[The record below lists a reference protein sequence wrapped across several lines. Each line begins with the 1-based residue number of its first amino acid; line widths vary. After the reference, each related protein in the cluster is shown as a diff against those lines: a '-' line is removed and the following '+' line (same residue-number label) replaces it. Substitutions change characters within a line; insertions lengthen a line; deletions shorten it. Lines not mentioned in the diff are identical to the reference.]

1 MTALATEL
9 LKEVNVEVTLQK
21 IERSYI
27 RLSLGILFGFLLLIF
42 LCWGSWH
49 FFHGWQA
56 QRLTNRA
63 AAYLSSGDFKSAI
76 LTARHAFQLDPEKA
90 ASARVVAEAA
100 ERSGDRAAL
109 DWWRKA
115 LELEPGSSE
124 DALAVVRCALQMG
137 DLATAEKTLNQFS
150 ERAKQTAVYHAAA
163 AQFAQANKNMG
174 EAEQHWARAVEL
186 APNDKSHQLQLAAC
200 RLASPD
206 LAQRQSAR
214 AALESL
220 RHDAK
225 WGAPAIRALILDGVA
240 HHQEAEQ
247 LRDLSKELQSLPGAL
262 FADRMLYL
270 EILRELHDPEFTE
283 NLTKVEKEAPSRAS
297 ELATLLSWMN
307 KNQMSL
313 LAIDFVKGLPNELA
327 SKWPVPVVLADSYAR
342 LSDWAALERLTKNA
356 SWGDFD
362 FMRHACLARAWR
374 GLGKDVAAQTEW
386 NAAAREAGTQSDRLS
401 SLAQTVSDWGWNAE
415 TIELLWA
422 LTKFAEKKTDALRN
436 LYLRYAAAN
445 DTQGLYRVLLR
456 LSESDSSDLDVKNN
470 LAQTSLLLNAEPSY
484 GRKLAEDVYR
494 QKPSNPLYVTTYAYA
509 FYSNGDLGRAM
520 KVMQN
525 LTEEQLEQP
534 AVSAYYGIFL
544 AGSGD
549 MEKARH
555 YLERGGKARLL
566 PEEKALLDQAKR
578 RLQSR
583 DASVSSTR

>member
-1 MTALATEL
+1 LATDL
-9 LKEVNVEVTLQK
+9 LKETDVEVTLQR

-27 RLSLGILFGFLLLIF
+27 KLSLGILFGFLLLIF
-42 LCWGSWH
+42 LLWGGWH
-49 FFHGWQA
+49 FFQGWQA

-63 AAYLSSGDFKSAI
+63 SVYLSKGDFKSAI
-76 LTARHAFQLDPEKA
+76 LTARHAFQLDPGKA
-90 ASARVVAEAA
+90 AAARVVAEAA

-115 LELEPGSSE
+115 LELKPDSSE

-137 DLATAEKTLNQFS
+137 DLVTAEATLNHFS
-150 ERAKQTAVYHAAA
+150 ERAKQTAIYHAAA
-163 AQFAQANKNMG
+163 AQFAQANKNIG
-174 EAEQHWARAVEL
+174 EAEQHWAKAVEL
-186 APNDKSHQLQLAAC
+186 APNDKSYQLQLAAC
-200 RLASPD
+200 RLGSPD
-206 LAQRQSAR
+206 KAQQQSAR
-214 AALESL
+214 ATLETL
-220 RHDAK
+220 RHDKK
-225 WGAPAIRALILDGVA
+225 WGAAAIRALILDGIA

-270 EILRELHDPEFTE
+270 EILRELRDPEFVE
-283 NLTKVEKEAPSRAS
+283 NLTKVEKEAPSRPS

-356 SWGDFD
+356 NWGDFD
-362 FMRHACLARAWR
+362 FMRRACLARAWR
-374 GLGKDVAAQTEW
+374 SLGKDVAAQTEW
-386 NAAAREAGTQSDRLS
+386 DAAVREAGTQSDRLS

-415 TIELLWA
+415 TIELFWA

-436 LYLRYAAAN
+436 LYLRYVAAN

-456 LSESDSSDLDVKNN
+456 LNENDSSDLDAKNN
-470 LAQTSLLLNAEPSY
+470 LAQISLLLNAEPAY
-484 GRKLAEDVYR
+484 GRKLAEEVYR
-494 QKPSNPLYVTTYAYA
+494 QDASNALYVTTYAYA
-509 FYSNGDLGRAM
+509 LYSRGDSSGAV
-520 KVMQN
+520 KVMQK

-544 AGSGD
+544 ASSGD
-549 MEKARH
+549 LEKARH
-555 YLERGGKARLL
+555 YVERGEKARLL
-566 PEEKALLDQAKR
+566 PEEKSLLDQAKR
-578 RLQSR
+578 RVQTR
-583 DASVSSTR
+583 EAAVSSNH

>member
-1 MTALATEL
+1 MTVLAAEL
-9 LKEVNVEVTLQK
+9 LKEIDVEVTLQK

-27 RLSLGILFGFLLLIF
+27 KLSLGILFGFLLLIF
-42 LCWGSWH
+42 LCWGGWH
-49 FFHGWQA
+49 FFQGWQA
-56 QRLTNRA
+56 HRLTNRA
-63 AAYLSSGDFKSAI
+63 AAYLSAGDFKSAI
-76 LTARHAFQLDPEKA
+76 LTARHAFQLGPENA
-90 ASARVVAEAA
+90 APARIVAEAA

-115 LELEPGSSE
+115 LELEPDSSE

-137 DLATAEKTLNQFS
+137 DLATAEKTLSHFS
-150 ERAKQTAVYHAAA
+150 ERAKQTAAYHAAA
-163 AQFAQANKNMG
+163 AQFAQATKNMG
-174 EAEQHWARAVEL
+174 EAEQHWAKAVEL
-186 APNDKSHQLQLAAC
+186 APNDKSYQLQLAAC

-214 AALESL
+214 ATLESL
-220 RHDAK
+220 RHDEK

-240 HHQEAEQ
+240 RHQDAEQ
-247 LRDLSKELQSLPGAL
+247 LRDLSKELQSIPGAI

-270 EILRELHDPEFTE
+270 EILRELRDPEFTE
-283 NLTKVEKEAPSRAS
+283 NLTKIEKEAPSRPS

-327 SKWPVPVVLADSYAR
+327 SKWPVPVAVADSYAR
-342 LSDWAALERLTKNA
+342 LGDWSALEQLTRNA

-386 NAAAREAGTQSDRLS
+386 NAAAREAGAQSDRLS

-415 TIELLWA
+415 AIELLWA
-422 LTKFAEKKTDALRN
+422 LTKFAEKKTEALRN

-470 LAQTSLLLNAEPSY
+470 LAQISLLLNAEPGY
-484 GRKLAEDVYR
+484 ARKLAEEVYR
-494 QKPSNPLYVTTYAYA
+494 QDSSNALYVTTYAYA
-509 FYSNGDLGRAM
+509 LYSKGDSSGAT

-525 LTEEQLEQP
+525 LTEEQLQQP

-555 YLERGGKARLL
+555 YLERGEKAKLL
-566 PEEKALLDQAKR
+566 PEERTLFDQAKR
-578 RLQSR
+578 RVQLR
-583 DASVSSTR
+583 EAAVSSSR

>member
-1 MTALATEL
+1 VTALAADL
-9 LKEVNVEVTLQK
+9 LKEINVEITLQR

-27 RLSLGILFGFLLLIF
+27 KLSLGILFGFLLLIF
-42 LCWGSWH
+42 LCWGGWH
-49 FFHGWQA
+49 FFQGWQA
-56 QRLTNRA
+56 QRLTRRA
-63 AAYLSSGDFKSAI
+63 AAYLNIGDFKSAI
-76 LTARHAFQLDPEKA
+76 LTGRHAFQLNPERA
-90 ASARVVAEAA
+90 AAARVVAEAA

-115 LELEPGSSE
+115 LELDPGSSE

-137 DLATAEKTLNQFS
+137 DMATAEHTLSQFGKNA
-150 ERAKQTAVYHAAA
+150 EQTAAYHAAT
-163 AQFAQANKNMG
+163 AQFAQANKNMA
-174 EAEQHWARAVEL
+174 EAAQHWTKAVEL
-186 APNDKSHQLQLAAC
+186 APNDKSYQLQLAVC

-206 LAQRQSAR
+206 VAGQQSAR
-214 AALESL
+214 ATLETL
-220 RHDAK
+220 RRDEK
-225 WGAPAIRALILDGVA
+225 WGAAAIRALILNGVA
-240 HHQEAEQ
+240 RHQAAEQ

-270 EILRELHDPEFTE
+270 EILRELRDPEFTE
-283 NLTKVEKEAPSRAS
+283 NLTKIEKEAPSRAP

-327 SKWPVPVVLADSYAR
+327 NKWPVPVVLADSYAR
-342 LSDWAALERLTKNA
+342 LSDWAALERRTEQG

-374 GLGKDVAAQTEW
+374 GLGKEVAAQAEW
-386 NAAAREAGTQSDRLS
+386 NAAAREAGLQSDRLS

-415 TIELLWA
+415 AIELLWT

-456 LSESDSSDLDVKNN
+456 LSESDVSDPDTKNN
-470 LAQTSLLLNAEPSY
+470 LAQISLLLNAEPAH
-484 GRKLAEDVYR
+484 GRKLAEEVYR
-494 QKPSNPLYVTTYAYA
+494 QDSSNPLYVTTYAYA
-509 FYSNGDLGRAM
+509 LYSKGDLSGAIKAM
-520 KVMQN
+520 QD
-525 LTEEQLEQP
+525 LTEGQLQQP

-549 MEKARH
+549 VEKARY
-555 YLERGGKARLL
+555 YLEGGEKARLL

-578 RLQSR
+578 RLQSHAATPSR
-583 DASVSSTR
+583 R